1 MKSPSRPALLILFPI
16 VVTIGC
22 NKASGDRSSPDE
34 LLIPIGQETSS
45 LDNRPLVILGFM
57 QPVGAV
63 VTTTAHQSLM
73 DYLTAQTPY
82 RFRVLFSTESE
93 RAVGV
98 LEERL
103 VEVAHLGV
111 VTYLEAHIQLGA
123 VPLVKPLN
131 REGEPVSRSVFVVRR
146 GSPLRNLVDLK
157 GRSLALG
164 SFHSTWSNLIPRYE
178 LFRAGVSLEDLE
190 NLEHF
195 DDDETVAAAVLEGR
209 FDAGAVEDVV
219 AYRHGEKLESLHDS
233 DPLPSAPL
241 VIRDDL
247 PPRVFQTVRDALLSL
262 DFHEAEER
270 QHWDENV
277 RYGFAPAADS
287 DYDPV
292 REIVTRLSGSCAV
305 GCHSS
310 VELGAASLSGH
321 SRSN

>member
-1 MKSPSRPALLILFPI
+1 MSSAGLGFAIMKSLSRPALLLLVPI
-16 VVTIGC
+16 VVTISC

-45 LDNRPLVILGFM
+45 LDNRPVVILGFM
-57 QPVGAV
+57 QPVGTTV
-63 VTTTAHQSLM
+63 STTAHQPLM
-73 DYLTAQTPY
+73 DYLTAHTPY

-93 RAVGV
+93 RSVGV

-111 VTYLEAHIQLGA
+111 VSYLEAHIQFGA
-123 VPLVKPLN
+123 VPLVRPLN
-131 REGEPVSRSVFVVRR
+131 REGEPVSRSVFVVPR

-178 LFRAGVSLEDLE
+178 LLRAGVSLEDLGV
-190 NLEHF
+190 LEHL
-195 DDDETVAAAVLEGR
+195 DGDEAVVAAVLEGR

-219 AYRHGEKLESLHDS
+219 AYRHGERLERLYAS

-241 VIRDDL
+241 VIRDNL
-247 PPRVFQTVRDALLSL
+247 PTRVSQTVRDALLSL
-262 DFHEAEER
+262 DFQEAEER
-270 QHWDENV
+270 QRWDESV

-287 DYDPV
+287 DYDSV
-292 REIVTRLSGSCAV
+292 REILKAVPTRCA
-305 GCHSS
+305 GTCH
-310 VELGAASLSGH
+310 G
-321 SRSN
+321 NP

>member
-1 MKSPSRPALLILFPI
+1 MSSAGLGFAIVKYLSLPALLLLFPLL
-16 VVTIGC
+16 VTISC
-22 NKASGDRSSPDE
+22 KKASGDRSSPDE
-34 LLIPIGQETSS
+34 SLIPIRQETSS
-45 LDNRPLVILGFM
+45 LDNRPAVILGFT
-57 QPVGAV
+57 QPAGTV
-63 VTTTAHQSLM
+63 VTTTAHQPLM
-73 DYLTAQTPY
+73 DYLTSQTPY

-103 VEVAHLGV
+103 VEVTHLGV
-111 VTYLEAHIQLGA
+111 VSYLEAHIQFGA

-164 SFHSTWSNLIPRYE
+164 SFHSTWSNLVPRYE
-178 LFRAGVSLEDLE
+178 LLRAGVSLEDLE
-190 NLEHF
+190 SLEHF
-195 DDDETVAAAVLEGR
+195 DDDEAVAAAVLEGR

-219 AYRHGEKLESLHDS
+219 AYRHGDKLESLHDS

-247 PPRVFQTVRDALLSL
+247 PTRVSQTVRDALLSL
-262 DFHEAEER
+262 DFQEAEQR
-270 QHWDENV
+270 QHWDENI

-287 DYDPV
+287 DYDSV
-292 REIVTRLSGSCAV
+292 REILKTVPTRCEGT
-305 GCHSS
+305 CH
-310 VELGAASLSGH
+310 G
-321 SRSN
+321 NP

>member
-1 MKSPSRPALLILFPI
+1 MAILSLGCGGPAEEARTETANRGLSSGESRDPSTDSR
-16 VVTIGC
+16 VV
-22 NKASGDRSSPDE
+22 
-34 LLIPIGQETSS
+34 
-45 LDNRPLVILGFM
+45 LGFGVLAGNDPGM
-57 QPVGAV
+57 TYKGYQPLMDHLTAHTPFLFQIRLARTSDDLLRYVEERMAEIVPVGSV
-63 VTTTAHQSLM
+63 S
-73 DYLTAQTPY
+73 
-82 RFRVLFSTESE
+82 
-93 RAVGV
+93 
-98 LEERL
+98 
-103 VEVAHLGV
+103 
-111 VTYLEAHIQLGA
+111 YLEAHIQFGA

-164 SFHSTWSNLIPRYE
+164 SFHSTWSNLVPRYE
-178 LFRAGVSLEDLE
+178 LLRAGVSLEDLE
-190 NLEHF
+190 SLEHF
-195 DDDETVAAAVLEGR
+195 DDDEAVAAAVLEGR

-219 AYRHGEKLESLHDS
+219 AYRHGDKLESLHDS

-247 PPRVFQTVRDALLSL
+247 PTRVSQTVRDALLSL

-287 DYDPV
+287 DYDSI
-292 REIVTRLSGSCAV
+292 REIVTRLSGSCAT

-310 VELGAASLSGH
+310 VELGAVSSSGH
-321 SRSN
+321 GRSN